1 MANIVY
7 GFGSS
12 HGPLL
17 SMPADKWDLRADADH
32 ENPELAYRDGTYTYE
47 ELYELR
53 KSNYLEA
60 QNMMEVRQER
70 HDRNR
75 KQLDALA
82 AKLADFGIKSK
93 DVRQGFEVKKGYQLE
108 QFTDAFERYLSA
120 DTPVTSA
127 TPLQAGNHAGYSVA
141 ESATGTPP
149 KTPNA
154 TRKATADAGCS
165 VVADR
170 APPDGKK
177 EEQATLFEG
186 EI

>member
-82 AKLADFGIKSK
+82 AKLAEVEGIAKAVTESITVG
-93 DVRQGFEVKKGYQLE
+93 DP
-108 QFTDAFERYLSA
+108 TDADRRGSA
-120 DTPVTSA
+120 
-127 TPLQAGNHAGYSVA
+127 
-141 ESATGTPP
+141 
-149 KTPNA
+149 
-154 TRKATADAGCS
+154 
-165 VVADR
+165 
-170 APPDGKK
+170 
-177 EEQATLFEG
+177 
-186 EI
+186 